1 MVQPKKD
8 ESKKITVWN
17 FKGGEG
23 KTTIACAIALEG
35 DWAIITNDLHSDLT
49 SALDESRYLVL
60 DPGQP
65 LPTKEDLEGA
75 NIIFDP
81 GGFLDTRMID
91 AIKMS
96 DYVIIPISEPG
107 RKLNS
112 ERFMASILEIEQ
124 YNKNSYTSF
133 VAEISEQRV
142 VDSAVKQMKCG
153 TLVKIISAQ
162 TQVVAGTNYLLEL
175 EIETK
180 DASHHTYKA
189 VVFVPL
195 PVAQLPMQLT
205 KFQDMGVTKNNN

>member
-1 MVQPKKD
+1 MVQQKKG
-8 ESKKITVWN
+8 KKIAVWT

-60 DPGQP
+60 QPGQP
-65 LPTKEDLEGA
+65 LPTEEDLAGA
-75 NIIFDP
+75 DIIFDP

-112 ERFMASILEIEQ
+112 ERFMASVMEIEQ
-124 YNKNSYTSF
+124 YNENIIIVLNKIAPETVDDAKKGLRQVMSQHFKKVYPIFYIKKNEAF
-133 VAEISEQRV
+133 EIMLNTGTPVSEI
-142 VDSAVKQMKCG
+142 VKRSGLFRRWYQ
-153 TLVKIISAQ
+153 TLDGQLK
-162 TQVVAGTNYLLEL
+162 EL
-175 EIETK
+175 IK
-180 DASHHTYKA
+180 YINGGKYN
-189 VVFVPL
+189 
-195 PVAQLPMQLT
+195 
-205 KFQDMGVTKNNN
+205 G

>member
-124 YNKNSYTSF
+124 YNKNIII
-133 VAEISEQRV
+133 VLN
-142 VDSAVKQMKCG
+142 K
-153 TLVKIISAQ
+153 ISAEEADKAKVGLREVMSKQ
-162 TQVVAGTNYLLEL
+162 CKKVYPIFFIKKNEAFEIMLNTGAPVSEIAKRGRLFSRWYKPLEGQLKELINY
-175 EIETK
+175 INGGK
-180 DASHHTYKA
+180 YN
-189 VVFVPL
+189 
-195 PVAQLPMQLT
+195 
-205 KFQDMGVTKNNN
+205 G